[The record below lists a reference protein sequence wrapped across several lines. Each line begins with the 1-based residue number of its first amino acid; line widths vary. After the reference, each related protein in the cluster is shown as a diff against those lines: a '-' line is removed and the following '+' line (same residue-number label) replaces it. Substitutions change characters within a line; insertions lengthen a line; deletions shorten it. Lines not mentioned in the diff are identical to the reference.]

1 MAPLPTGVPVRKVI
15 PEVSTQ
21 GGWGSWDG
29 PGRGVFR
36 ICCKGAPRRAEARNI
51 NDSPPALRV
60 GRGLCNRFG
69 RTTPRAPGKAVA
81 GRATTTAGAPFD
93 RGDHTE
99 APPRAPHGNVPVRE
113 NVPLADV
120 LAGRP
125 AISWAGLRHDM
136 RDAVPFIPTS
146 GGGRNSGVALI
157 GSSGDRG
164 DGGDDDGSESTH
176 SLHGVLP
183 VTLVWLFDE

>member
-1 MAPLPTGVPVRKVI
+1 MKADKTGHGDHGGRPVR
-15 PEVSTQ
+15 
-21 GGWGSWDG
+21 
-29 PGRGVFR
+29 
-36 ICCKGAPRRAEARNI
+36 PRRPLRQPRRPRAEAKRRRGPRTET
-51 NDSPPALRV
+51 SRPARTSLNPRERTSSRRS
-60 GRGLCNRFG
+60 RGLS
-69 RTTPRAPGKAVA
+69 
-81 GRATTTAGAPFD
+81 
-93 RGDHTE
+93 
-99 APPRAPHGNVPVRE
+99 
-113 NVPLADV
+113 DV

-125 AISWAGLRHDM
+125 AISWTGLRHDM

-183 VTLVWLFDE
+183 VILVWLFDE